1 MIRTAHTQKCLNDAG
16 NHNAVVTQ
24 LEPDIVEWD
33 VKWTLGSITVY
44 KASGG
49 DEIPSELLQI
59 LKDAAVKEKLWQAER
74 AC

>member
-1 MIRTAHTQKCLNDAG
+1 MIRTAHTKKCLNDAD
-16 NHNAVVTQ
+16 NHNAEVTQ
-24 LEPDIVEWD
+24 LEPDILEGD
-33 VKWTLGSITVY
+33 VKWTLGSITMY

-59 LKDAAVKEKLWQAER
+59 LKDAAVKEKLWQTER